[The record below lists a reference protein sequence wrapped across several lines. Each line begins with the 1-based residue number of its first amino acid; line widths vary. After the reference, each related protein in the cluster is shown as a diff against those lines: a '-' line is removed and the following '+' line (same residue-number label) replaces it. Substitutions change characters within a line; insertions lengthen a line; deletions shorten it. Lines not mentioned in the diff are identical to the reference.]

1 MLDAGAE
8 WKCYASDVTRTFP
21 ISGTFSKEA
30 AAIYRAVARMQAEC
44 IERVRPGFLFHS
56 LHLHACAVAVAELLA
71 LGILHNGSA
80 AEILARGTVAA
91 FFPHGLGHHVGLEVH
106 DVPGRERLLM
116 ASPLPSSARGK
127 APGKREWMRPEQAA
141 EIYKDAVD
149 MMQAIAKGAAGQV
162 LSGGRQKLEKNM
174 VVTIEPGM

>member
-1 MLDAGAE
+1 VLDAGAE
-8 WKCYASDVTRTFP
+8 WRCYASDVTRTFP
-21 ISGTFSKEA
+21 ISGAFSKEA
-30 AAIYRAVARMQAEC
+30 AAVYRAVARMQAEC

-80 AEILARGTVAA
+80 AEILGKGTVAA

-106 DVPGRERLLM
+106 DVAGRERLLM
-116 ASPLPSSARGK
+116 ASPSLIRGR

-141 EIYKDAVD
+141 EIYKDAVN